1 MEDILTCT
9 MGLDVHRDVI
19 VACLIKGELNQ
30 KPEIE
35 IRNFSTLRPDMENLK
50 KWVLEQECKN
60 VAMESTGIYWQPIY
74 EILENCFDEEINILV
89 VNARHMKNVPG
100 KKTDMRDSQWIAT
113 LLRAGLL
120 RGSFIPAKSFRELRH
135 LTRYRKS
142 IVRDI
147 TSQKNRIDKLLQS
160 SGFRLSAFIS
170 DVFGASGRNII
181 RHLFT
186 HGSITKEELDK
197 CLRTKTRAKI
207 DQILVAVNGSLSK
220 HQQNF
225 LRLMFEHLEQIEAHK
240 KVIEESINNEI
251 AAHSEALALLCSIPG
266 IDVTA
271 ASAIIAEI
279 GTNMELF
286 PSSQHIC
293 SWAGLSPGN
302 NESAGKRKSCH
313 ITKGNPYLKSM
324 LCEIAWV
331 IAGKRN
337 TYFANWYWRLKSQ
350 KGAKRATVA
359 LARKIL
365 VVIFN
370 MLKNLVPY
378 DDSTYETLRLKYQ
391 KRKTDRFI
399 GELTKLGYQVVAPC

>member
-19 VACLIKGELNQ
+19 VACLLKGELNQ
-30 KPEIE
+30 KPEVE

-50 KWVLEQECKN
+50 KWILEQECKN

-74 EILENCFDEEINILV
+74 EILEDCFDGEINVLV

-120 RGSFIPAKSFRELRH
+120 RGSFIPEKSFRELRH

-142 IVRDI
+142 IIRDI

-160 SGFRLSAFIS
+160 SGFRLAAFIS
-170 DVFGASGRNII
+170 DVFGRSGRNII

-197 CLRTKTRAKI
+197 CLKTKTRSKI

-225 LRLMFEHLEQIEAHK
+225 LKLMFEHLEQIESHK
-240 KVIEESINNEI
+240 KVIEASIDNEI
-251 AAHSEALALLCSIPG
+251 VNHSQALSLLCSIPG

-279 GTNMELF
+279 GANIKFFL
-286 PSSQHIC
+286 SSEHIF

-313 ITKGNPYLKSM
+313 ITKGNSYLKSM

-337 TYFANWYWRLKSQ
+337 TYLANWYWRLKSK
-350 KGAKRATVA
+350 KGDKHATIA

-378 DDSTYETLRLKYQ
+378 DDSTYENLRLKCE
-391 KRKTDRFI
+391 KRKANRFI
-399 GELTKLGYQVVAPC
+399 SELTRLGYQVVSPN

>member
-30 KPEIE
+30 KPEVE

-74 EILENCFDEEINILV
+74 EILEDCFDEEINILV

-100 KKTDMRDSQWIAT
+100 KKTDIRDSQWIAT

-120 RGSFIPAKSFRELRH
+120 RGGFIPAKSFRELRH

-170 DVFGASGRNII
+170 EVFGASGRNII

-186 HGSITKEELDK
+186 YGSITKEELDK

-220 HQQNF
+220 HQQDF
-225 LRLMFEHLEQIEAHK
+225 LRLMF
-240 KVIEESINNEI
+240 N
-251 AAHSEALALLCSIPG
+251 
-266 IDVTA
+266 
-271 ASAIIAEI
+271 
-279 GTNMELF
+279 
-286 PSSQHIC
+286 
-293 SWAGLSPGN
+293 
-302 NESAGKRKSCH
+302 
-313 ITKGNPYLKSM
+313 
-324 LCEIAWV
+324 
-331 IAGKRN
+331 RN
-337 TYFANWYWRLKSQ
+337 S
-350 KGAKRATVA
+350 
-359 LARKIL
+359 
-365 VVIFN
+365 
-370 MLKNLVPY
+370 
-378 DDSTYETLRLKYQ
+378 
-391 KRKTDRFI
+391 
-399 GELTKLGYQVVAPC
+399 

>member
-1 MEDILTCT
+1 